1 MNDWLR
7 QQRDNI
13 TDINSSSRK
22 RSSGGRGGGG
32 ASTAALVVG
41 LIVVL
46 LIAGVAS
53 AVRVDA
59 GEACVVRTN
68 GRITDTATPGFEWR
82 IPGIQKFSC
91 YPTRVQNLEVG
102 GLGSS
107 RANFVDSAITAKSK
121 DGVSMEVTAIVY
133 FTLPVDN
140 LQTIYLETGR
150 SAGEVNDRLVQVQAR
165 NQTRA
170 VIEQSNVDDIYLGGM
185 DATSRTIEERLRPVL
200 EERGITLESFAL
212 TSVDPSD
219 EYKSAIQAQVEQQ
232 QEAQRQA
239 EVVKVREQEAEQKR
253 VQAQGDADAAIIAAE
268 GEAEANRIIT
278 ESLTPEILQM
288 RYYEALE
295 SVNWAI
301 FAPEDVQPML
311 PIETPEATVEPTPD
325 STPVP

>member
-1 MNDWLR
+1 MSDWLR
-7 QQRDNI
+7 QQRDTIIEATGAPKGSPSGRVNGGQG
-13 TDINSSSRK
+13 
-22 RSSGGRGGGG
+22 RSPLLYVV
-32 ASTAALVVG
+32 AALLVVA
-41 LIVVL
+41 
-46 LIAGVAS
+46 LIAGVSS

-68 GRITDTATPGFEWR
+68 GRITGTATPGFEWR

-91 YPTRVQNLEVG
+91 YPTRVQNLEIG
-102 GLGSS
+102 GGSS
-107 RANFVDSAITAKSK
+107 RANFVDSSITAKSR

-133 FTLPVDN
+133 FSLPTDN
-140 LQTIYLETGR
+140 LQRIYLETGR

-165 NQTRA
+165 NQARA

-200 EERGITLESFAL
+200 EERGVVLESFAL
-212 TSVDPSD
+212 TAVDPSD
-219 EYKSAIQAQVEQQ
+219 EYKNAIQAQVEQQ

-253 VQAQGDADAAIIAAE
+253 VEAQGDADAAIIAAE
-268 GEAEANRIIT
+268 GEAEANRILA
-278 ESLTPEILQM
+278 ESLTPEILQA

-301 FAPEDVQPML
+301 FSPEDVQPML
-311 PIETPEATVEPTPD
+311 PLGTPAASNP
-325 STPVP
+325 

>member
-1 MNDWLR
+1 
-7 QQRDNI
+7 
-13 TDINSSSRK
+13 
-22 RSSGGRGGGG
+22 
-32 ASTAALVVG
+32 
-41 LIVVL
+41 
-46 LIAGVAS
+46 
-53 AVRVDA
+53 VDA

-68 GRITDTATPGFEWR
+68 GRITRTATPGFELR
-82 IPGIQKFSC
+82 LPGIQKFSC
-91 YPTRVQNLEVG
+91 YPTRVQNLEIG
-102 GLGSS
+102 GGSS
-107 RANFVDSAITAKSK
+107 RANFVDSAITAKSN

-133 FTLPVDN
+133 FSLPVEN
-140 LQTIYLETGR
+140 LQTIYLDTGR

-212 TSVDPSD
+212 TSVDPSE
-219 EYKSAIQAQVEQQ
+219 EYKGAIQAQVEQQ

-268 GEAEANRIIT
+268 GEAEANRIVT

-295 SVNWAI
+295 TINWAI
-301 FAPEDVQPML
+301 FAPEDVQPMM
-311 PIETPEATVEPTPD
+311 PIGTPETTPA
-325 STPVP
+325 P